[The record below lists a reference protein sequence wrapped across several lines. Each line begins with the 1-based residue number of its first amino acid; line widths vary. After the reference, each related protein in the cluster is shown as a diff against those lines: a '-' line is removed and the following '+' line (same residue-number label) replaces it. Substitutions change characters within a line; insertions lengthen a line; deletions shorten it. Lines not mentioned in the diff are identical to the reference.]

1 MKGTVIDF
9 SNTENSGLILGED
22 GNRYIFDIS
31 DYKGK
36 NKSIDIDCE
45 VDFIVDE
52 NIAKEIYP
60 IKIKESSKEAI
71 KIEKD
76 EKTPTSSSLNI
87 KKVDFKS
94 IENELSNPKH
104 SEAIQ
109 KEYKI
114 YLILSI
120 LVLLIPL
127 YIMFTA
133 KTSNS
138 GIFVLSMLAS
148 LFIAFYI
155 VKLFLVF
162 SSPYEVVKKM
172 VLKKSYKEQ
181 LKIWETTPKGLEY
194 EEIRRLHIEGK
205 SFENSEEQLL
215 ELAFNIK
222 ADAIINYS
230 YQHSTSSNIKTSG
243 FGKHKSIDTKINEYH
258 IIDGLAIRFL

>member
-71 KIEKD
+71 KIEKE

-181 LKIWETTPKGLEY
+181 LKIWETTPKG
-194 EEIRRLHIEGK
+194 
-205 SFENSEEQLL
+205 
-215 ELAFNIK
+215 FNP
-222 ADAIINYS
+222 
-230 YQHSTSSNIKTSG
+230 
-243 FGKHKSIDTKINEYH
+243 
-258 IIDGLAIRFL
+258 R

>member
-71 KIEKD
+71 KIEKE

-94 IENELSNPKH
+94 IENKVNDK
-104 SEAIQ
+104 
-109 KEYKI
+109 
-114 YLILSI
+114 
-120 LVLLIPL
+120 
-127 YIMFTA
+127 
-133 KTSNS
+133 
-138 GIFVLSMLAS
+138 
-148 LFIAFYI
+148 
-155 VKLFLVF
+155 
-162 SSPYEVVKKM
+162 
-172 VLKKSYKEQ
+172 
-181 LKIWETTPKGLEY
+181 
-194 EEIRRLHIEGK
+194 
-205 SFENSEEQLL
+205 
-215 ELAFNIK
+215 
-222 ADAIINYS
+222 
-230 YQHSTSSNIKTSG
+230 
-243 FGKHKSIDTKINEYH
+243 
-258 IIDGLAIRFL
+258 